1 MGILNEMFGDGD
13 SGQLPA
19 PEGELLAEGEYESSA
34 EEILKGYKVYQKRY
48 VFKSLIWKMLLVL
61 LAVTSSVMMIMT
73 SEDPIIPAMCLM
85 ISIAVGIWFINTPI
99 SNRKKLMR
107 GLDIMEETR
116 YKAEF
121 YTDKI
126 KISTCMDENAETK
139 DPDGNAS
146 EQPKQDVQTVQTE
159 QTEQTEADMALDGE
173 KEEIPATV
181 IHLDSPI
188 VDLIDKE
195 DMFILVVKK
204 SYVFIIPKTA
214 FDDDKCQK
222 VREKLSV
229 IMGIRYKAY

>member
-13 SGQLPA
+13 SGQLSA
-19 PEGELLAEGEYESSA
+19 PEGELLAEGEYESNA
-34 EEILKGYKVYQKRY
+34 EEILKGYKVYQKKY
-48 VFKSLIWKMLLVL
+48 VFRSLIWKILLVL
-61 LAVTSSVMMIMT
+61 LAMTSSVMMIMT
-73 SEDPIIPAMCLM
+73 SEDPVMPAMCLM
-85 ISIAVGIWFINTPI
+85 ISIAVGIWFISTPV

-107 GLDIMEETR
+107 GLDSMEGTL

-121 YTDKI
+121 FTDKI
-126 KISTCMDENAETK
+126 KISTCVDDNVENENI
-139 DPDGNAS
+139 PEES
-146 EQPKQDVQTVQTE
+146 EQTE
-159 QTEQTEADMALDGE
+159 QTEQSEADMALDGE

-204 SYVFIIPKTA
+204 SYVFIIPKKA
-214 FDDDKCQK
+214 FGSEECQK

-229 IMGIRYKAY
+229 IMGIRYKL

>member
-19 PEGELLAEGEYESSA
+19 PEGELLAEGEYESNA

-48 VFKSLIWKMLLVL
+48 VFSSLIWKMLLVL

-85 ISIAVGIWFINTPI
+85 ISIAVGIWFITTPV

-126 KISTCMDENAETK
+126 KISTCME
-139 DPDGNAS
+139 
-146 EQPKQDVQTVQTE
+146 
-159 QTEQTEADMALDGE
+159 
-173 KEEIPATV
+173 
-181 IHLDSPI
+181 
-188 VDLIDKE
+188 
-195 DMFILVVKK
+195 
-204 SYVFIIPKTA
+204 
-214 FDDDKCQK
+214 
-222 VREKLSV
+222 
-229 IMGIRYKAY
+229 

>member
-13 SGQLPA
+13 NGQISA
-19 PEGELLAEGEYESSA
+19 PEGELLAEGEYESNA

-48 VFKSLIWKMLLVL
+48 VFSSLIWKILLVL
-61 LAVTSSVMMIMT
+61 LAVTSSVMMITT

-85 ISIAVGIWFINTPI
+85 ISIAVGIWFITTPI

-107 GLDIMEETR
+107 GLDVMESTR

-126 KISTCMDENAETK
+126 KISTCMDENVETENS
-139 DPDGNAS
+139 DGNAS
-146 EQPKQDVQTVQTE
+146 EQPEQDVQTE

-188 VDLIDKE
+188 VDLIDME

-204 SYVFIIPKTA
+204 SYVFIIPKKA
-214 FDDDKCQK
+214 FDDDECEK

>member
-19 PEGELLAEGEYESSA
+19 PEGELLADGEYESNA

-48 VFKSLIWKMLLVL
+48 VFSSLIWKMLLVL

-126 KISTCMDENAETK
+126 KISTCVDKNVETEN
-139 DPDGNAS
+139 PDGNAS
-146 EQPKQDVQTVQTE
+146 EQPNQDVQA
-159 QTEQTEADMALDGE
+159 EQTEADMALDGE

-188 VDLIDKE
+188 VDLIDRE

-204 SYVFIIPKTA
+204 SYVFIIPKAA
-214 FDDDKCQK
+214 FGNDKCEK
-222 VREKLSV
+222 IREKLSA
-229 IMGIRYKAY
+229 IMGIRYKL

>member
-13 SGQLPA
+13 SGQMPA
-19 PEGELLAEGEYESSA
+19 PEGELLAEGEYESNA

-48 VFKSLIWKMLLVL
+48 VFSSLIWKMLLVL
-61 LAVTSSVMMIMT
+61 LALTSSVMMIMT

-85 ISIAVGIWFINTPI
+85 ISVAVGIWFITTPI

-126 KISTCMDENAETK
+126 KISTCMEDIVETENPE
-139 DPDGNAS
+139 DNVS
-146 EQPKQDVQTVQTE
+146 EQTE

-214 FDDDKCQK
+214 FGDDKCEK
-222 VREKLSV
+222 IREKLSV

>member
-19 PEGELLAEGEYESSA
+19 PEGELLAEGEYESNA

-48 VFKSLIWKMLLVL
+48 VFSSLIWKMLLVL

-85 ISIAVGIWFINTPI
+85 ISIAVGIWFITTPI

-126 KISTCMDENAETK
+126 KISTCMDENVETEN
-139 DPDGNAS
+139 PDNNAS
-146 EQPKQDVQTVQTE
+146 EQDE

-195 DMFILVVKK
+195 DMFVLVVKK

-214 FDDDKCQK
+214 FDDDKCEK
-222 VREKLSV
+222 IREKLSV
-229 IMGIRYKAY
+229 IMGIRYNRC